1 MHVAPD
7 NALAGAVVAGFV
19 VVVVGR
25 AVHFLI
31 WVGWRVVVKGCRAR
45 SCTWRCRQPPENS
58 AAVMAARPY

>member
-7 NALAGAVVAGFV
+7 NALAGAVVAGFVVVVVTVV

-31 WVGWRVVVKGCRAR
+31 WVGWRVVVKGC
-45 SCTWRCRQPPENS
+45 T
-58 AAVMAARPY
+58 